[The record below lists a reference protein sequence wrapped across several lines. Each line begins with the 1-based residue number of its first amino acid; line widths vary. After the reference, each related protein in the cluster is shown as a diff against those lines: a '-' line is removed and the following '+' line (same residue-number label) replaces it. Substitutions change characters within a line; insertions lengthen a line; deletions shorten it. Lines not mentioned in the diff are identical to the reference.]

1 MIQFF
6 LKHVLNVFPLIC
18 TSREGIMKLKDVY
31 AGNPALG
38 DPTTLDK
45 KIEENSQKLDGLR
58 QELLK
63 YEVVQGCYF
72 FIFCF

>member
-1 MIQFF
+1 
-6 LKHVLNVFPLIC
+6 
-18 TSREGIMKLKDVY
+18 MKLKDVY

-72 FIFCF
+72 LIFFVFNSKQKKYFMKIQDTSFEKL

>member
-1 MIQFF
+1 
-6 LKHVLNVFPLIC
+6 
-18 TSREGIMKLKDVY
+18 MKLKDVY

-63 YEVVQGCYF
+63 YEVVRVA
-72 FIFCF
+72 IF